1 MTISNNPE
9 NLKSNG
15 QHDLGRITLKPCE
28 SKAYDSRG
36 TEEQRNPNPWVVV
49 EFPGTDRE
57 QIVIDYPTAREAFR
71 FIERN
76 YTEDECDV
84 DVMRRRDDGV
94 LTTEF

>member
-1 MTISNNPE
+1 MKTANNPE
-9 NLKSNG
+9 NQQPHGLGNLG
-15 QHDLGRITLKPCE
+15 QISTGRASE
-28 SKAYDSRG
+28 H
-36 TEEQRNPNPWVVV
+36 NPNPWVVV

-71 FIERN
+71 FVERN

-84 DVMRRRDDGV
+84 DVMKRRDDGV